1 MEVFGHYFDL
11 VSGVIGAFIGTGVTI
26 AINKYSLGKKSTF
39 SNQSGS
45 TVGGDQVGRD
55 KINK

>member
-1 MEVFGHYFDL
+1 MEVLGHYFDL
-11 VSGVIGAFIGTGVTI
+11 LSGAFGALLGAGVTI
-26 AINKYSLGKKSTF
+26 VINKNSLGKKSAF

-55 KINK
+55 KTNK